1 MGAGFWRL
9 SSSVKVE
16 IFSDIVC
23 PWCYIG
29 HARFARAADRFR
41 AKGGI
46 VDVTMRPFQLN
57 PDAPAEG
64 EPLLPALERKFGGNV
79 AQMTSRVTGVAAEEG
94 LDVRFEQA
102 VSANTFEAHRLVEL
116 ATRQGRGQ
124 EAVDRLFRGH
134 FTDGLNVGDQHVL
147 TKLAAEVGVDH
158 PPGEGAH
165 EVREQLDRARA
176 LGITGVPLFL
186 FEGQF
191 AVSGA
196 QPAETFDAALDEVA
210 ARTGQTPVTILADPA
225 DGCDDGYCAV

>member
-1 MGAGFWRL
+1 
-9 SSSVKVE
+9 
-16 IFSDIVC
+16 
-23 PWCYIG
+23 
-29 HARFARAADRFR
+29 
-41 AKGGI
+41 
-46 VDVTMRPFQLN
+46 MRPFQLN

-79 AQMTSRVTGVAAEEG
+79 AQMTSRVTATAAEEG

-124 EAVDRLFRGH
+124 EAVDRLFRAH
-134 FTDGLNVGDQHVL
+134 FTDGLNVGDKDVL
-147 TKLAAEVGVDH
+147 TKLAAEVGVDY
-158 PPGEGAH
+158 PPGEGAQ

-210 ARTGQTPVTILADPA
+210 ARTGQTPVTVLADPA